1 MAKRLN
7 ELEALIE
14 LGVAMERRPRIVMKA
29 SASLLRVRDKQG
41 RLRRLAANAAQRQF
55 EERCGRRNI
64 VLKARQMG
72 LTTWVAGRFFLRTIT
87 RPGTLTL
94 QVAQTREAAEAIFRM
109 VQRMWEELPVEL
121 REGPLARSRANVGMM
136 VFPELDSEF
145 RVASASDASAGRGLS
160 VQNLHCSEVSRW
172 PGDAAETL
180 AGLRAALVPGG
191 ELVLESTP
199 SGAYGA
205 FYEEWK
211 AGVGFGGDPTHVD
224 GEAVAMNGAPGGIGT
239 PGGWAG
245 EGLVRHFLPW
255 WMERSYVGAAVDS
268 SEWSEEERLLVERHG
283 LSLEQIGFRRGLERS
298 YGMLRSQEFAED
310 AETCFRATGS
320 SCFDVAAVERRLAEA
335 PEALSR
341 RCGGALLVW
350 LPALAG
356 REYVVAV
363 DSAGGGEDGDFAAVQ
378 VVELTTGLQCAELQ
392 QRLRPAELAK
402 AAAELAREYGGS
414 MIAVERNNHGAAVL
428 AYLETNERYGRL
440 YRQGGE
446 AGWLTTAASKP
457 EAIARIGSMLEQ
469 TPERFMSR
477 RLLGEC
483 RTFVAGERGRMS
495 AAGGAHDDLV
505 MAMAIAQAVR
515 AERLAGRR

>member
-1 MAKRLN
+1 MRTMEGKLN
-7 ELEALIE
+7 EFEALVQ
-14 LGVAMERRPRIVMKA
+14 LGLAMEHRPGMILEVA
-29 SASLLRVRDKQG
+29 PQLLRVRDKEG
-41 RLRRLAANAAQRQF
+41 KLRRLVANAAQRQF
-55 EERCGRRNI
+55 EERRGRQNI

-72 LTTWVAGRFFLRTIT
+72 MTTWVAGRFFLRTIT

-94 QVAQTREAAEAIFRM
+94 QVAHTREAAEAIFRV

-121 REGPLARSRANVGMM
+121 REGPLVRSRANAGMM
-136 VFPELDSEF
+136 AFPRMDSEF

-205 FYEEWK
+205 FYEEWRG
-211 AGVGFGGDPTHVD
+211 GVEFGGDGDLTD
-224 GEAVAMNGAPGGIGT
+224 AQSARMNAAPM
-239 PGGWAG
+239 
-245 EGLVRHFLPW
+245 ELEKGLVRHFLPW
-255 WMERSYVGAAVDS
+255 WMERQYVGPAVAEAELNED
-268 SEWSEEERLLVERHG
+268 ERMLVERHG

-320 SCFDVAAVERRLAEA
+320 SCFDVEAIERRLAEA
-335 PEALSR
+335 PVELWR
-341 RCGGALLVW
+341 RNGGAVLVW
-350 LPALAG
+350 LPPMSG

-378 VVELTTGLQCAELQ
+378 VVEVGTGLQCAELQ
-392 QRLRPAELAK
+392 QRLRPAELAR
-402 AAAELAREYGGS
+402 AAAELAREYGGALV
-414 MIAVERNNHGAAVL
+414 AVERNNHGAAVL
-428 AYLETNERYGRL
+428 AYLETNERYGRV

-477 RLLGEC
+477 RLLCEC
-483 RTFVAGERGRMS
+483 RTFVAGERGRMG

-515 AERLAGRR
+515 AERMGAAR